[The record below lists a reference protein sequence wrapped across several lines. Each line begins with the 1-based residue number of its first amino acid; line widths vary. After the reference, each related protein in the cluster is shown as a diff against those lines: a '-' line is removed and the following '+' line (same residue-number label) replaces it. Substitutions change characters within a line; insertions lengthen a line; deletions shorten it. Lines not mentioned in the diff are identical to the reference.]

1 MSKTRSKRFKKQIL
15 EGQMLAID
23 PSSGATG
30 HAGWALFTG
39 GRLVESGILKLA
51 GSEFN
56 HRLKAVLKD
65 ALEFDPVDVLVIEK
79 IGGYRAQS
87 VLIQA
92 CGVFIAGID
101 SPNCIQMNVQTWQA
115 IAKRVGGWKKTTK
128 KGLQGD
134 PNGQEGDE
142 YDAIYIGA
150 AAIAL
155 ALGYD
160 SKAKEEDREPYLTE
174 VRERIGW
181 IDQQRTGQ

>member
-30 HAGWALFTG
+30 HAGWALFEG
-39 GRLVESGILKLA
+39 GKLSESGILDIR

-79 IGGYRAQS
+79 IGGYRAQP

-101 SPNCIQMNVQTWQA
+101 SPNCIQMNVQTWQS
-115 IAKRVGGWKKTTK
+115 IARRLGEWKKTTK
-128 KGLQGD
+128 KGVQGD
-134 PNGQEGDE
+134 SNGREGDDV
-142 YDAIYIGA
+142 DAEFIGWS
-150 AAIAL
+150 AIAL

-160 SKAKEEDREPYLTE
+160 SKAKEEDKEVYLTD
-174 VRERIGW
+174 VRERMRW
-181 IDQQRTGQ
+181 QD